1 MSNIVNVQYEMDR
14 FSGKRA
20 DLKVIK
26 TNKEFKFNF
35 DLNKKIIKLFMGF
48 SRRAIFMRLMSL
60 ILWSAL

>member
-35 DLNKKIIKLFMGF
+35 DLNKKNHQTIYGLLQEGH
-48 SRRAIFMRLMSL
+48 LY
-60 ILWSAL
+60 